1 MKIIKTLLLSS
12 LLTPAFGQIIADL
25 GPEISAG
32 DGSTYGNLRPRM
44 AITDDGPVILLSKGG
59 GGALSVAKW
68 NGTGFDTPV
77 DILPAGMETYAS
89 TWTGADIAAAG
100 NNVVVVFKSTPVET
114 GRVYAVRSTDGG
126 VTFSDTIRVENHMA
140 GIAWMPSLDID
151 AAGNPT
157 VTYMIHDANWTNPRY
172 AIARSTDGGQTF
184 LAQQEIAGGV
194 PGEAC
199 DCCPAE
205 VAVSGN
211 KSVLLFRNNDANLR
225 DIYGVLSV
233 DGGATFGSEANIDNT
248 NWIVNSCPSTGPDG
262 RFVGNT
268 LFTTYASR
276 STGDYRVYVSR
287 SDASGVL
294 TYTDRA
300 TIIES
305 ETNTSSQNFP
315 RISSWGDTV
324 AVAWQENKGSNADIY
339 VSITTN
345 NGTDMLTE
353 LSLNPFLAN
362 ENTLGVQS
370 YPDVIIENGM
380 LHLCYSES
388 LSGDVV
394 YRRGLIGQANT
405 LELNESNIVIA
416 PNPSATG
423 KFSLSGE
430 KINVAKVTDQSGK
443 EVPFTL
449 TNNEININADQG
461 VYFLT
466 GTTHQG
472 TNVVRKLVIQ

>member
-1 MKIIKTLLLSS
+1 MKIIRALI
-12 LLTPAFGQIIADL
+12 LTFSISPVFSQIVADL

-32 DGSTYGNLRPRM
+32 DGTTYGNLRPRIAM
-44 AITDDGPVILLSKGG
+44 TTDGPVILLSKGG

-77 DILPAGMETYAS
+77 DILPVGMETYAS

-126 VTFSDTIRVENHMA
+126 VTFSDTVRVENHMA

-151 AAGNPT
+151 ATGNPT
-157 VTYMIHDANWTNPRY
+157 VAYMIHDANWTNPRY

-205 VAVSGN
+205 VAVSGD

-233 DGGATFGSEANIDNT
+233 DGGSTFGSEANIDNT
-248 NWIVNSCPSTGPDG
+248 NWVINACPSTGPDG

-276 STGDYRVYVSR
+276 ATGDYRVYITR
-287 SDASGVL
+287 SDATTAL
-294 TYTDRA
+294 TYTDRLPV
-300 TIIES
+300 IES
-305 ETNTSSQNFP
+305 ETNTSSQNYP

-345 NGTDMLTE
+345 SGADMLTE
-353 LSLNPFLAN
+353 LSVNPFLAN
-362 ENTLGVQS
+362 ENTLGIQS

-380 LHLCYSES
+380 LHLCYYES

-394 YRRGLIGQANT
+394 YRRGIIGQANT
-405 LELNESNIVIA
+405 LELDQSNIVIA
-416 PNPSATG
+416 PNPSSTG
-423 KFSLSGE
+423 VFSIMKE
-430 KINVAKVTDQSGK
+430 TINIISVTDQSGK
-443 EVPFTL
+443 DVHYTVF
-449 TNNEININADQG
+449 NNEISIHAEQG
-461 VYFLT
+461 VYFLK
-466 GTTHQG
+466 GTSSKG
-472 TNVVRKLVIQ
+472 INVIRKLVIQ